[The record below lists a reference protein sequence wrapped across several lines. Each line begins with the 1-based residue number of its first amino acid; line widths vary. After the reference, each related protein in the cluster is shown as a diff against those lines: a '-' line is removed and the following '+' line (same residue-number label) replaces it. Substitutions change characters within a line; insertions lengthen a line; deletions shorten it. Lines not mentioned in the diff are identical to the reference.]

1 MENKKFEMVTIE
13 NDVFSVDENCTANP
27 LRYTTTTDDVKL
39 FNAMNGGSEPVADY
53 IGQDVTITDIVIT
66 SAEVAADPNDETSEI
81 VSKPC
86 VHFNTID
93 GKHLATLS
101 NGIIKA
107 CKNLLSVGFAPTP
120 ESPITI
126 KFKQI
131 KTKKGLAH
139 SFDLVSR

>member
-1 MENKKFEMVTIE
+1 MENKFEMVTIDK
-13 NDVFSVDENCTANP
+13 DVFTVDETKTAGE
-27 LRYTTTTDDVKL
+27 LRYSTTTDDVKL
-39 FNAMNGGSEPVADY
+39 FNALNGGSEPVADY

-66 SAEVAADPNDETSEI
+66 SAEVAADPNDDDSEI

-93 GKHLATLS
+93 GKHLSTLS

-126 KFKQI
+126 KFKTI
-131 KTKKGLAH
+131 KTKKGTAH
-139 SFDLVSR
+139 TFDLVSR

>member
-1 MENKKFEMVTIE
+1 MENNFNLVPIE
-13 NDVFSVDENCTANP
+13 NDVFSVDETMTAGV
-27 LRYTTTTDDVKL
+27 LRYSTTADDVKL

-53 IGQDVTITDIVIT
+53 IGQEVEITDIVIT
-66 SAEVAADPNDETSEI
+66 SAEVAADPNDDDSEI

-86 VHFNTID
+86 VHFSTTD

-131 KTKKGLAH
+131 KTKKGIAH
-139 SFDLVSR
+139 SFDLVKR

>member
-1 MENKKFEMVTIE
+1 MENKNFELVTLE
-13 NDVFSVDENCTANP
+13 NDIFAVDETMSAGA
-27 LRYTTTTDDVKL
+27 LRYSTTADDVKL

-53 IGQDVTITDIVIT
+53 IGQEVEITDIVIT
-66 SAEVAADPNDETSEI
+66 SAEVAADPNDDDSEI

-86 VHFNTID
+86 VHFNTTD

-120 ESPITI
+120 ESPIVI

-131 KTKKGLAH
+131 KTKKGIAH
-139 SFDLVSR
+139 SFDLVRR

>member
-1 MENKKFEMVTIE
+1 MENNFNLVPIE
-13 NDVFSVDENCTANP
+13 NDVFSVDETMTAGV
-27 LRYTTTTDDVKL
+27 LRYSTTADDVKL

-53 IGQDVTITDIVIT
+53 IGQEVEISDIVIT
-66 SAEVAADPNDETSEI
+66 SAEVAADPNDDDSEI

-86 VHFNTID
+86 VHFNTTD

-131 KTKKGLAH
+131 KTKKGIAH
-139 SFDLVSR
+139 SFDLVKR

>member
-1 MENKKFEMVTIE
+1 MENFNLVTIE
-13 NDVFSVDENCTANP
+13 NDVFAVDETKTANV

-39 FNAMNGGSEPVADY
+39 FNAMNGGSEPVSGY
-53 IGQDVTITDIVIT
+53 IGQEVEISDIIIT
-66 SAEVAADPNDETSEI
+66 SAEVPADPNDDESEI

-86 VHFNTID
+86 VHFATTD

-107 CKNLLSVGFAPTP
+107 CKNLLSVGFAPSP

-131 KTKKGLAH
+131 KTKKGIAH
-139 SFDLVSR
+139 SFDLIKR

>member
-1 MENKKFEMVTIE
+1 MENKNFELVTLE
-13 NDVFSVDENCTANP
+13 NDIFAVDETMTAGA
-27 LRYTTTTDDVKL
+27 LRYSTTADDVKL

-53 IGQDVTITDIVIT
+53 IGQEVEITDIVIT
-66 SAEVAADPNDETSEI
+66 SAEVAADPNDDDSEI

-86 VHFNTID
+86 VHFNTTD

-120 ESPITI
+120 ESPIVI

-131 KTKKGLAH
+131 KTKKGIAH
-139 SFDLVSR
+139 SFDLVRR

>member
-1 MENKKFEMVTIE
+1 MENKNFELVTLE
-13 NDVFSVDENCTANP
+13 NDIFAVDETKTAGV
-27 LRYTTTTDDVKL
+27 LRYSTTADDVKL

-53 IGQDVTITDIVIT
+53 IGQEVEITDIVIT
-66 SAEVAADPNDETSEI
+66 SAEVAADPNDDDSEI

-86 VHFNTID
+86 VHFNTTD

-120 ESPITI
+120 ESPIVI

-131 KTKKGLAH
+131 KTKKGIAH
-139 SFDLVSR
+139 SFDLVRR

>member
-1 MENKKFEMVTIE
+1 MENKNFELVTLE
-13 NDVFSVDENCTANP
+13 NDIFAVDETKTAGA
-27 LRYTTTTDDVKL
+27 LRYSTTADDVKL

-53 IGQDVTITDIVIT
+53 IGQEVKITDIVIT
-66 SAEVAADPNDETSEI
+66 SAEVAADPNDDDSEI

-86 VHFNTID
+86 VHFNTTD

-120 ESPITI
+120 ESPIVI

-131 KTKKGLAH
+131 KTKKGIAH

>member
-1 MENKKFEMVTIE
+1 MENNFEMVTIDK
-13 NDVFSVDENCTANP
+13 DVFTVDETKTAGG
-27 LRYTTTTDDVKL
+27 LRYSTTTDDVKI
-39 FNAMNGGSEPVADY
+39 FNALNGGSEPVADY

-66 SAEVAADPNDETSEI
+66 SAEVAADPNDDDSEI

-126 KFKQI
+126 KFKTI
-131 KTKKGLAH
+131 KTKKGTAH
-139 SFDLVSR
+139 TFDLVSR